1 MMETSSIAAGRTIYV
16 QRKGVTFDSGLAV
29 SSGFG
34 VTMGSLLRAGSTG
47 KD

>member
-1 MMETSSIAAGRTIYV
+1 MIEMSSIAAGRTMYV
-16 QRKGVTFDSGLAV
+16 QRKGVTFGSGLVV

-34 VTMGSLLRAGSTG
+34 VTMGGLLWTGSTG